1 MSRIFNRRHQKHVRQ
16 GLRARGTWAERIL
29 WERLR
34 GGQLGGL
41 KFRRQ
46 HGVLEFVVDFYCP
59 ELRLAIEIDGLSHDT
74 PEAQIR
80 DVLRERA
87 VRSMDI
93 AFFRV
98 RDEAVN
104 QDVDA
109 VVGDLRAFIRALKAS
124 RMKRAG

>member
-1 MSRIFNRRHQKHVRQ
+1 MSRIFNRRHQKHTRQ
-16 GLRARGTWAERIL
+16 ALRGRGTWAERLL

-46 HGVLEFVVDFYCP
+46 HGILEYVVDFYCP
-59 ELRLAIEIDGLSHDT
+59 DLRLAIEIDGASHDT
-74 PEAQIR
+74 PEAQTR
-80 DVLRERA
+80 DALRERA
-87 VRSMDI
+87 IRSMDI

-104 QDVDA
+104 EDVDA
-109 VVGDLRAFIRALKAS
+109 VVGELRAFIRELKAS
-124 RMKRAG
+124 RMERSG